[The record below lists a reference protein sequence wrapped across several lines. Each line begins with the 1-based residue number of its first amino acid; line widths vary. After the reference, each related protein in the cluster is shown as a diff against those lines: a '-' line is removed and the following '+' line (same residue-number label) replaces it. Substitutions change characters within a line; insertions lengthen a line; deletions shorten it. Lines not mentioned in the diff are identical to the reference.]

1 MNEFSLRKGV
11 SESKKISN
19 IDRTTNWNKVL
30 WAGQDNEL
38 AMAMRKQQKKSIE
51 DSK

>member
-1 MNEFSLRKGV
+1 MNLVCEKAWANP
-11 SESKKISN
+11 KKYPTSIGL
-19 IDRTTNWNKVL
+19 NWNKVL